1 MKKSYIFG
9 IVVIAIAVSMLVA
22 TVGDASQYVNFDQAF
37 QMAQNGN
44 TTKIHVVGQLK
55 KDPKGKILEVSY
67 NPEKNPNLFT
77 FTLVDA
83 NKRAET
89 VVYRSPKPA
98 DFERSEQVVV
108 VGNVQNG
115 KFVAE
120 KILMKCPSKYQE
132 TELKEAKKAETI

>member
-55 KDPKGKILEVSY
+55 KDPEGRILEVSY
-67 NPEKNPNLFT
+67 NPEKDPNLFT

-89 VVYRSPKPA
+89 VVYHSPKPA